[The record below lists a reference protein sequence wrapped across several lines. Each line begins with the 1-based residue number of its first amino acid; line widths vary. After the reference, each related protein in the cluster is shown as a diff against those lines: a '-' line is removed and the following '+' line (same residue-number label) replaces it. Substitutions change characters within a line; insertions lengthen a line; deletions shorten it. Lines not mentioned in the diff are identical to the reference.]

1 MLAILLTEVEVDEGL
16 LDSSGVSDVS
26 SDVAPDELGTADA
39 FEVETEVDLVDV
51 DDSPAEEVNEEVA
64 ETTQETTAEVAT
76 EVAPIFEVETAKL
89 VESVDENTTEI
100 SLTEFAV
107 GQSRANKITP

>member
-1 MLAILLTEVEVDEGL
+1 MASDSSSDDASSDSSGDEPTTEVAQETESDTEVTTEVADAGGDSGTTEVEVDEGL

-64 ETTQETTAEVAT
+64 
-76 EVAPIFEVETAKL
+76 
-89 VESVDENTTEI
+89 
-100 SLTEFAV
+100 
-107 GQSRANKITP
+107 ANHARNHRRSGT